1 MVLSNYDI
9 TLVRLT
15 YDQLELVR
23 NWRNDPKIS
32 QYMEFRDYITPEM
45 QIKWFNKVN
54 NRNNYYF
61 VIEYRGGKV
70 GLINVRDID
79 YLKMEGEAGIFIYD
93 DEWVN
98 STLSF
103 QASLCMYDFC
113 FEKLSLKR
121 LTAHILKDNKRAIKF
136 NKIIGFELA
145 EDQEDV
151 FNQLYILERHNYI
164 KQRTEIS
171 QIFKNSNLWI

>member
-61 VIEYRGGKV
+61 VIEYRGG
-70 GLINVRDID
+70 
-79 YLKMEGEAGIFIYD
+79 
-93 DEWVN
+93 
-98 STLSF
+98 
-103 QASLCMYDFC
+103 
-113 FEKLSLKR
+113 
-121 LTAHILKDNKRAIKF
+121 
-136 NKIIGFELA
+136 
-145 EDQEDV
+145 
-151 FNQLYILERHNYI
+151 
-164 KQRTEIS
+164 
-171 QIFKNSNLWI
+171 